1 MKQVFLLLGML
12 LACTSV
18 FAAGPNE
25 RAYRCGNTYS
35 QTPCPGGK
43 EVETADAR
51 SKDQK
56 AQADAANRR
65 TQRLANEMEKSRLQ
79 REQREAAQRKAALK
93 EIDKSAAKTVA
104 KDPKAVEQPSKQK
117 KKSKQPENFTAKTP
131 VEPKKKKAEAN
142 KQAKA
147 DSAVIPLSPG
157 AGNSGNAG
165 R

>member
-1 MKQVFLLLGML
+1 MKRIIVLVSLTALSASLL
-12 LACTSV
+12 
-18 FAAGPNE
+18 AAGPNE

-43 EVETADAR
+43 TVETADAR

-56 AQADAANRR
+56 AQADAANTR
-65 TQRLANEMEKSRLQ
+65 TQRMANEMEKSRLQ

-104 KDPKAVEQPSKQK
+104 KDSKSNTTEAKPK
-117 KKSKQPENFTAKTP
+117 KKTKQPENFTAKSSA
-131 VEPKKKKAEAN
+131 EPKKKK
-142 KQAKA
+142 
-147 DSAVIPLSPG
+147 SPG
-157 AGNSGNAG
+157 NKPGNGATAENSVNQGNASSAS